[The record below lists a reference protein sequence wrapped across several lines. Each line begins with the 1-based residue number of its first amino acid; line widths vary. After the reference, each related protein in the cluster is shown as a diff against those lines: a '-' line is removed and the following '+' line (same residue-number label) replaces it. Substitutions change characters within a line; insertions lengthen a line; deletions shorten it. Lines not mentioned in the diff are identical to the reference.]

1 MTRKDF
7 EMLAAAIQSSLL
19 EFADPSEGKDGIRT
33 VANTL
38 AQALRHD
45 NPRFDRDRF
54 LTACGL

>member
-1 MTRKDF
+1 
-7 EMLAAAIQSSLL
+7 MLAAAIQSSLL